1 MNTRLTGR
9 GRRVAVLTMAGL
21 VALAGTGRGQG
32 PVGEPQLPRQG
43 GTPLPAASSALVIS
57 PAALMGG
64 VPSGQATAGV
74 MPLSLSD
81 AIARGLK
88 QNLGV
93 VLGEQSVRSAHG
105 TRWQALSGLLPNAGV
120 TVGQARE
127 EINLEEYGF
136 PVAPGQSPIIG
147 PFNVSSIHLTA
158 TAPIFD
164 YAALQRARA
173 GADAATAA
181 THTFRDVRDMVVFV
195 TANLYLQAV
204 TGASRIEAARAQL
217 ATAQALYDRA
227 VVQKQAGVIAGIEV
241 LRAEVQLQS
250 QHERVIFFENE
261 FAKQKLA
268 LARAIGVPLGQP
280 IDLTDRMPYAA
291 LAAQTLDESLKQ
303 AYASREDLQS
313 AQALVDAARAARQSA
328 VGEALPSAHLLADI
342 GRSSFG
348 WDSLKGTYAVQGTIT
363 VPIFQGGRVRG
374 KVEQADAQ
382 LKQQQAQVDDLR
394 ARIEYEV
401 RSALLDVQASDDR
414 VRVARSAAD
423 LATAQLAQAQDR
435 FAAGVTSN
443 IEVVQAQEAVATA
456 TDNYLSALYAHN
468 LAKISLARAV
478 GLSEARARQFLGGTD

>member
-1 MNTRLTGR
+1 MRTWLTGG
-9 GRRVAVLTMAGL
+9 GRRVAVLTIAGL
-21 VALAGTGRGQG
+21 AVLSGISRGQG
-32 PVGEPQLPRQG
+32 PGGEPQLPRQG
-43 GTPLPAASSALVIS
+43 GMPLPAASSALTIS
-57 PAALMGG
+57 QAALAGG
-64 VPSGQATAGV
+64 VPSGSATAGA
-74 MPLSLSD
+74 MSLSLSD

-105 TRWQALSGLLPNAGV
+105 TRWQALSGMLPNAAV

-136 PVAPGQSPIIG
+136 PVAPGESPIIG

-158 TAPIFD
+158 TTPIFD
-164 YAALQRARA
+164 YSALQRAKA
-173 GADAATAA
+173 GAEAATAA
-181 THTFRDVRDMVVFV
+181 KHSFRDVRDMVVFV

-204 TGASRIEAARAQL
+204 TGASRIDAARAQL
-217 ATAQALYDRA
+217 VTAQALYDRA
-227 VVQKQAGVIAGIEV
+227 VTQKQAGVIAGIEV
-241 LRAEVQLQS
+241 LRAQVQLQS

-268 LARAIGVPLGQP
+268 LARAIGIPLGQRLE
-280 IDLTDRMPYAA
+280 LTDRMPYSA
-291 LAAQTLDESLKQ
+291 LGIQTLDESLKQ
-303 AYASREDLQS
+303 AYASREDLQG
-313 AQALVDAARAARQSA
+313 AQALVDAARATRQSA
-328 VGEALPSAHLLADI
+328 VGEALPSAHLLADV

-363 VPIFQGGRVRG
+363 IPIFQGGRVRG

-382 LKQQQAQVDDLR
+382 LKQQQAQVEDLR

-414 VRVARSAAD
+414 VQVAKSAAE
-423 LATAQLAQAQDR
+423 LADAQLAQAQDR
-435 FAAGVTSN
+435 FAAGVSSN
-443 IEVVQAQEAVATA
+443 IEVVQAQEAVATS

-468 LAKISLARAV
+468 LAKISLARAI
-478 GLSEARARQFLGGTD
+478 GLSEARARQFLGGGD

>member
-1 MNTRLTGR
+1 
-9 GRRVAVLTMAGL
+9 VAVLAMAGL
-21 VALAGTGRGQG
+21 VVLAGTSRGQG
-32 PVGEPQLPRQG
+32 PGGEPQLPRQG
-43 GTPLPAASSALVIS
+43 GMPLPSASSALVIS
-57 PAALMGG
+57 PGALAGG
-64 VPSGQATAGV
+64 VPAGKATAGI

-81 AIARGLK
+81 ALARGLT

-93 VLGEQSVRSAHG
+93 VLGEQAVRSAHG
-105 TRWQALSGLLPNAGV
+105 TRWQALSGMLPTAAV
-120 TVGQARE
+120 TAGQARE

-136 PVAPGQSPIIG
+136 PVAPGQSPILG
-147 PFNVSSIHLTA
+147 PFNVSSVHVTA
-158 TAPIFD
+158 MTPIFD
-164 YAALQRARA
+164 YAAIQRAKA

-181 THTFRDVRDMVVFV
+181 KHSFRDARDMVVFV

-204 TGASRIEAARAQL
+204 TGASRIDAARAQF

-227 VVQKQAGVIAGIEV
+227 VIQKQAGVIAGIEV

-268 LARAIGVPLGQP
+268 LARAIGIPLGQQ

-291 LAAQTLDESLKQ
+291 LGTMGLDEGLKQ
-303 AYASREDLQS
+303 AYSSREDLQS
-313 AQALVDAARAARQSA
+313 AQALLDAARAAKQSA
-328 VGEALPSAHLLADI
+328 IGEALPSAHVMADV
-342 GRSSFG
+342 GRSSSA
-348 WDSLKGTYAVQGTIT
+348 WESLHGTYAVQASVTI
-363 VPIFQGGRVRG
+363 PIFQGGRVMGR
-374 KVEQADAQ
+374 VEQADAQ
-382 LKQQQAQVDDLR
+382 LRQQVAQVEDLR

-423 LATAQLAQAQDR
+423 LAGAQLAQAQDR

-456 TDNYLSALYAHN
+456 TENYLSALYAHN
-468 LAKISLARAV
+468 LAKISLARAI
-478 GLSEARARQFLGGTD
+478 GLSEARARQFLGGSN

>member
-1 MNTRLTGR
+1 MAAL
-9 GRRVAVLTMAGL
+9 AVAGL
-21 VALAGTGRGQG
+21 VALAGSGRAQG
-32 PVGEPQLPRQG
+32 PGPGGEPQLPRQG
-43 GTPLPAASSALVIS
+43 GMPLPGASSALVIS
-57 PAALMGG
+57 QSALMGG
-64 VPSGQATAGV
+64 VPAGQPAPGAL
-74 MPLSLSD
+74 PLSLSD

-93 VLGEQSVRSAHG
+93 ILGEQGVRAAHG
-105 TRWQALSGLLPNAGV
+105 TRWQALSGMLPNAAL

-147 PFNVSSIHLTA
+147 PFDVASVHLTL
-158 TAPIFD
+158 TTPIFD
-164 YAALQRARA
+164 YSALQRARA

-181 THTFRDVRDMVVFV
+181 KYSFRDARDLVVFV

-204 TGASRIEAARAQL
+204 TGASRIDAARAQL
-217 ATAQALYDRA
+217 VTAQALYDRA

-241 LRAEVQLQS
+241 LRAQVQLQA

-268 LARAIGVPLGQP
+268 LARAVGIPLGQQVE
-280 IDLTDRMPYAA
+280 LTDRVPYVA
-291 LAAQTLDESLKQ
+291 LGATTLDESLKQ
-303 AYASREDLQS
+303 AYASREDLRS

-328 VGEALPSAHLLADI
+328 IGEALPSAHLLADV

-348 WDSLKGTYAVQGTIT
+348 WDSLKGTYAVQASVT
-363 VPIFQGGRVRG
+363 VPIFQGGRVKGR
-374 KVEQADAQ
+374 VEQADAQ
-382 LKQQQAQVDDLR
+382 LKQQEAQVADLR

-401 RSALLDVQASDDR
+401 RSALLDVQAADDR
-414 VRVARSAAD
+414 VRVAKSGAELAD
-423 LATAQLAQAQDR
+423 QQLAQAQDR
-435 FAAGVTSN
+435 FAAGVSSN

-468 LAKISLARAV
+468 LAKISLARAI
-478 GLSEARARQFLGGTD
+478 GLSEERARQFLGGSE